1 MLLFRVVETRMSGC
15 TLNRIV
21 VWFVLITKVLM
32 IVMTATT
39 TTPVTNKMWRGDAIM
54 YWGNGTKKIRQINNL
69 SIVFN
74 EKTMVY
80 SVLTPDGNVLFT
92 GPNLQDAVK
101 RCESCKACVRRTRID
116 RMMPDGVNFLKH
128 L

>member
-1 MLLFRVVETRMSGC
+1 
-15 TLNRIV
+15 
-21 VWFVLITKVLM
+21 
-32 IVMTATT
+32 
-39 TTPVTNKMWRGDAIM
+39 M
-54 YWGNGTKKIRQINNL
+54 YLDKRTKKIRQINNL

-74 EKTMVY
+74 EKTRVY
-80 SVLTPDGNVLFT
+80 SVLTPDGNVVFR

-116 RMMPDGVNFLKH
+116 RMLPDGANFLKH